1 MVRRPRYGMLGLLTV
16 LAVSTAARA
25 SGDGAATPR
34 SGRLE
39 VVQHWPSAMVLVPAG
54 SFIRGFPSG
63 QEGPAHESQWI
74 CERAVGV
81 AGEHWCAFEKWR
93 TWTWL
98 DPMTVHGLNYLIPQ
112 INAVGP
118 SEVFL
123 PAFEIDRFEV
133 TVADY
138 RRCVRAGRCDSGPLL
153 QGDQRHHQER
163 RNPITQVTW
172 RDASDYCEYA
182 GKRLPTE
189 AEWEK
194 AARGTDGRTWP
205 WGEQSRSDGGNF
217 GRMEAESVRRT
228 RTMDLGRLVTMA
240 PEAGFETA
248 PGGADGVVSLVP
260 PGSLRWSESRYGALD
275 MAGNV
280 AEWVLDYYDPFGYG
294 ELPADAPVRRSP
306 ASTSDARRVV
316 RGGSFLDLPLA
327 GRTYARSA
335 ALPGTRSLQIGFR
348 CARDA
353 R

>member
-1 MVRRPRYGMLGLLTV
+1 MLSLLPV
-16 LAVSTAARA
+16 LAVGAAARA
-25 SGDGAATPR
+25 SDDGAATPR
-34 SGRLE
+34 SGRIA

-54 SFIRGFPSG
+54 TFIRGFPSG
-63 QEGPAHESQWI
+63 QEGPAQESQWI

-81 AGEHWCAFEKWR
+81 AGDKWCAFEKWSA
-93 TWTWL
+93 WGL
-98 DPMTVHGLNYLIPQ
+98 ADPVTIYGLNYLVPQ

-118 SEVFL
+118 NEVFL

-133 TVADY
+133 TVADF

-153 QGDQRHHQER
+153 QGDQRHHQEQ
-163 RNPITQVTW
+163 RNPITHVTW
-172 RDASDYCEYA
+172 RDAADYCEYA

-205 WGEQSRSDGGNF
+205 WGEHPRGDGGNF

-228 RTMDLGRLVTMA
+228 RSMEPGRSFTLA
-240 PEAGFETA
+240 PEAWFETA
-248 PGGADGVVSLVP
+248 PGDADGAVGLVP
-260 PGSLRWSESRYGALD
+260 PGSLRWSESRYGAFD

-294 ELPADAPVRRSP
+294 SLPVDAPVRRSP
-306 ASTSDARRVV
+306 SSTTESRRVV

-335 ALPGTRSLQIGFR
+335 APPGIRSLQIGFR